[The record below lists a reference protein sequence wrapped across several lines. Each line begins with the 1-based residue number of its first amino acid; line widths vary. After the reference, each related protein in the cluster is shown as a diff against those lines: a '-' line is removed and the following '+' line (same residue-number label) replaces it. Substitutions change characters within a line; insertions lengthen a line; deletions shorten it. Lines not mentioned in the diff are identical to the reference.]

1 MNIEI
6 AWTREGCRLTHIEAT
21 IADLVGWTAEDI
33 VAMVQPVKSLVT
45 PSSYEFLKTHYYVG
59 PASKIITRSFPI
71 HLRHRDGHELCCRVV
86 VVCRYDE
93 RGDLAEAW
101 GTLKHCQDQCNLN
114 VLLEWWPIA
123 DVLELTA
130 LNRMVELAAA

>member
-1 MNIEI
+1 MNIEVV
-6 AWTREGCRLTHIEAT
+6 WTREGYHLTHIEDNA
-21 IADLVGWTAEDI
+21 ADLVGWTAGEI
-33 VAMVQPVKSLVT
+33 MAMAIESLVS
-45 PSSYEFLKTHYYVG
+45 PASWNFLKENYYVG
-59 PASKIITRSFPI
+59 PASKIVTRSFPL

-123 DVLELTA
+123 DVLELTV

>member
-6 AWTREGCRLTHIEAT
+6 AWTRDARRLTHIEDNVT
-21 IADLVGWTAEDI
+21 DLVGWTAEEI
-33 VAMVQPVKSLVT
+33 MAMAVKPLVS
-45 PSSYEFLKTHYYVG
+45 PASWKFLKENYYVG
-59 PASKIITRSFPI
+59 PASKIATRSFPL
-71 HLRHRDGHELCCRVV
+71 HLRHRDGHELCCRVI

-93 RGDLAEAW
+93 RGELAEAW

-114 VLLEWWPIA
+114 VLLKWWPDA
-123 DVLELTA
+123 ASSELRA